1 MAKAGKPGPTLL
13 DLLDLEDI
21 GSDYFRS
28 RHTEPNLSGTLF
40 GGQVLAQALR
50 ASLFTVKDRPAHSLH
65 GYFIRPG
72 AETEPV
78 VYQVERTRDGRN
90 FTTRRVTARQQGV
103 PIFHMEASFHGGGEG
118 VAHAR
123 PAPAV
128 QAPDEVSAED
138 PFERAVFAERDP
150 NAPPPPTL
158 LPLVERRL
166 VPARAKNREAERQL
180 WMRARPPGLVGADLR
195 ACGLAYLSD
204 FWLGGVA
211 KVPHPEAVQQRITS
225 LDHAMWFH
233 QPADPSA
240 WLLYEMSSSW
250 AGSARGLAQ
259 GRIYDRAGQL
269 IASVAQEVY
278 LFPGEMHA
286 APRTGEP

>member
-1 MAKAGKPGPTLL
+1 
-13 DLLDLEDI
+13 
-21 GSDYFRS
+21 
-28 RHTEPNLSGTLF
+28 
-40 GGQVLAQALR
+40 
-50 ASLFTVKDRPAHSLH
+50 LH

-72 AETEPV
+72 AEAEPV

-90 FTTRRVTARQQGV
+90 FTTRRVTARQKGV

-123 PAPAV
+123 PVPSV
-128 QAPDEVSAED
+128 PGPDEVSAED
-138 PFERAVFAERDP
+138 PFERAVFAARDP
-150 NAPPPPTL
+150 DAPPPLTL

-166 VPARAKNREAERQL
+166 VPPSTENRQAERQL
-180 WMRARPPGLVGADLR
+180 WMRARPPGLTGPEPR

-211 KVPHPEAVQQRITS
+211 KVPHPEAVRQRLAS

-233 QPADPSA
+233 HPADPA
-240 WLLYEMSSSW
+240 DWLLYEMSSAW
-250 AGSARGLAQ
+250 AGSGRGLAQ

-278 LFPGEMHA
+278 MFPGEMHA
-286 APRTGEP
+286 APRVGEL

>member
-1 MAKAGKPGPTLL
+1 MADTLTLL

-28 RHTEPNLSGTLF
+28 RRTEPNLSGALF

-50 ASLFTVKDRPAHSLH
+50 AALFTVEERPAHSLH

-90 FTTRRVTARQQGV
+90 FTTRRITARQKGV

-123 PAPAV
+123 PAPVV
-128 QAPDEVSAED
+128 QGPDEVSAED
-138 PFERAVFAERDP
+138 PFERAVFASRDP
-150 NAPPPPTL
+150 GAPPPLTL

-166 VPARAKNREAERQL
+166 VPTSTENREAERQL
-180 WMRARPPGLVGADLR
+180 WMRARPPGLTGAELR

-211 KVPHPEAVQQRITS
+211 KVPHPEALRQRITS

-233 QPADPSA
+233 QPADPSD

-259 GRIYDRAGQL
+259 GRIYDRAGHL
-269 IASVAQEVY
+269 VASVAQEVY

-286 APRTGEP
+286 APRRGEL